1 MAKNV
6 RETESEKWKR
16 LARETELEKWK
27 RLDVS
32 DKELVKNWT
41 EIQIGL
47 SNEQRAVAMK
57 RVSRQETLDYLI
69 LSAGYRWWDCDN
81 DKPMAPYALSAWIL
95 QQANQEDGLWKMAT
109 ALMDT
114 SNLAFTPT
122 RYWLDFRKRVRPR
135 EFKFVET
142 LEYDA
147 FVRLPIKKRL
157 YFSLKGITNFILDDI
172 NPFCKSLTNQKLLA
186 EELTGIKPAAKT
198 LTPLRNCLNRYFEPS
213 LEQLSVTAIQLAC
226 QVLAL
231 KWRAYAWRHDPNFM
245 VNLFTALSD
254 PQQEWLMALRT
265 DEEIKVQEDE
275 VVKMLEEERKR
286 RQAYAVEWGN
296 RQYER
301 TGGMRIWTLD
311 KDEYVFH

>member
-1 MAKNV
+1 MPIAK
-6 RETESEKWKR
+6 EDEKR
-16 LARETELEKWK
+16 FQLCLNQ
-27 RLDVS
+27 L
-32 DKELVKNWT
+32 LH
-41 EIQIGL
+41 
-47 SNEQRAVAMK
+47 
-57 RVSRQETLDYLI
+57 Y
-69 LSAGYRWWDCDN
+69 AGKRWWDCGN
-81 DKPMAPYALSAWIL
+81 PKPMAPYALSAWIFH
-95 QQANQEDGLWKMAT
+95 QANQEDGLWKMAT

-114 SNLAFTPT
+114 SNLALTST
-122 RYWLDFRKRVRPR
+122 RYWLDFRERVRPR
-135 EFKFVET
+135 KFKFVEH
-142 LEYDA
+142 LYYDD

-172 NPFCKSLTNQKLLA
+172 NPYCKSLTNQKLLA

-226 QVLAL
+226 SELAV
-231 KWRAYAWRHDPNFM
+231 KWRDYAWHHDPSFM
-245 VNLFTALSD
+245 VRGNLFTALSD

-275 VVKMLEEERKR
+275 VVKMVKEEHKR

-311 KDEYVFH
+311 RDEYVFH